1 MLGLNTKGSRA
12 KSRVFEQ
19 TTSYYVLFCAA
30 NTYKMYTIT
39 EFEAAVCFTLF
50 ICNFEDFFLKLKLE
64 NCISLEGNAELIVL
78 QFFNHY

>member
-39 EFEAAVCFTLF
+39 EFEAAVCFTLL
-50 ICNFEDFFLKLKLE
+50 ICNFEWFFFKTQIRNL
-64 NCISLEGNAELIVL
+64 
-78 QFFNHY
+78 H

>member
-50 ICNFEDFFLKLKLE
+50 ICNF
-64 NCISLEGNAELIVL
+64 
-78 QFFNHY
+78 Q